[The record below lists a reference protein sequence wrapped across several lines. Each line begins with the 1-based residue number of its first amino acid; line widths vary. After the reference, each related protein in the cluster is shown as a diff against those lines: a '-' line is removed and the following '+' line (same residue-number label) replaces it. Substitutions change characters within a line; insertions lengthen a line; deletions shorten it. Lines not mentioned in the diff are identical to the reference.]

1 MAVSLGATI
10 QPTTGPSVAGST
22 GIFLPHL
29 AHRFLI
35 FMGSSLLLLEFF
47 WGVGLENWPPEPRCS
62 QRSLWAQP
70 GLSHPGWN
78 INAPV
83 AGGVVQEQSPRW
95 SLMWR
100 IFTRDQHLGKGGGG
114 SRIRWRS

>member
-47 WGVGLENWPPEPRCS
+47 L
-62 QRSLWAQP
+62 
-70 GLSHPGWN
+70 GW
-78 INAPV
+78 
-83 AGGVVQEQSPRW
+83 
-95 SLMWR
+95 
-100 IFTRDQHLGKGGGG
+100 G
-114 SRIRWRS
+114 SRAGYRSHVAHKGVCGHSQDSATLAGT